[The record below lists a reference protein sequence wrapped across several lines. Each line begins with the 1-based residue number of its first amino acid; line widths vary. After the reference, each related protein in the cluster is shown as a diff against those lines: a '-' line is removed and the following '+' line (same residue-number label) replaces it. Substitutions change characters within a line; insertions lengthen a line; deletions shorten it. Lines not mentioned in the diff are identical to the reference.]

1 MNCEMDEFDKK
12 ILGLIQHDATM
23 SVAEMAEQV
32 GLSSTPC
39 WRRLQNLEK
48 SGVIKGRTAQLD
60 AASLNVGVTVMVM
73 VRTSQ
78 HNAEWL
84 GRFARAVESI
94 PEIVDLFR
102 MSGDMDYLMKIVV
115 PSIDGY
121 DAVYRRLIESIEL
134 SDVSSAFVMETIKST
149 TALPLSYA

>member
-1 MNCEMDEFDKK
+1 MDQFDKK
-12 ILGLIQHDATM
+12 ILALIQHDATI
-23 SVAEMAEQV
+23 SVAEIADQV

-48 SGVIKGRTAQLD
+48 SGVVEARVAKLNAS
-60 AASLNVGVTVMVM
+60 SLNVGVTVFVM
-73 VRTSQ
+73 VKTSQ

-84 GRFARAVESI
+84 ERFAAAVETI
-94 PEIVDLFR
+94 PEIVDLYR
-102 MSGDMDYLMKIVV
+102 MSGDLDYLMKIVV

-121 DAVYRRLIESIEL
+121 DVVYRRLIERVEL

-149 TALPLSYA
+149 TALPLDYI

>member
-1 MNCEMDEFDKK
+1 MDDFDKK
-12 ILGLIQHDATM
+12 ILDLIQHDATL
-23 SVAEMAEQV
+23 SVAEIAEQV

-60 AASLNVGVTVMVM
+60 AASLNVGVTVFVM
-73 VRTSQ
+73 VKTSH

-84 GRFARAVESI
+84 ERFASAVEAV
-94 PEIVDLFR
+94 PEIVDLYR
-102 MSGDMDYLMKIVV
+102 MSGDLDYLMKIVV

-121 DAVYRRLIESIEL
+121 DAVYKRLIESIEL

-149 TALPLSYA
+149 TALPLSYL